1 MVMQIN
7 TQNIKAIVF
16 DLGNVLIPIDWP
28 RAKQCFEKVSNTIIT
43 PEIEAQLEKIATAS
57 EKGLLTENEFREQ
70 FCAALNT
77 SIDKET
83 FDKCWNSIII
93 DYPQQSRL
101 LTYLLAEKYDV
112 YVLSNLNSIHYQYI
126 KTLPLWD
133 EGPFKKLFL
142 SFRMLSVKPER
153 EIFEK
158 LIKEINVKPQEI
170 IYFDDRSDHI
180 ATARSMGINA
190 VIIKDRNTL
199 TTVAQYFPV
208 VKEKINI

>member
-133 EGPFKKLFL
+133 ETPFKKLFL

>member
-1 MVMQIN
+1 MQIN
-7 TQNIKAIVF
+7 TRNIKAIVF

-28 RAKQCFEKVSNTIIT
+28 RSKKCFENISNTTIS
-43 PEIEAQLEKIATAS
+43 PEIETQLEEIATAS
-57 EKGLLTENEFREQ
+57 EKGLITENEFRER
-70 FCAALNT
+70 FCAALKA

-101 LTYLLAEKYDV
+101 LTYLLAEKYDI
-112 YVLSNLNSIHYQYI
+112 YILSNLNSIHYRYI

-133 EGPFKKLFL
+133 EKPFKKLFL
-142 SFRMLSVKPER
+142 SFRMLSVKPEK

-158 LIKEINVKPQEI
+158 LIKEINVKPEEI
-170 IYFDDRSDHI
+170 IYFDDRTDHI

-190 VIIKDRNTL
+190 VIVKDRNTL
-199 TTVAQYFPV
+199 ATVAQYFPF
-208 VKEKINI
+208 VKEKINT